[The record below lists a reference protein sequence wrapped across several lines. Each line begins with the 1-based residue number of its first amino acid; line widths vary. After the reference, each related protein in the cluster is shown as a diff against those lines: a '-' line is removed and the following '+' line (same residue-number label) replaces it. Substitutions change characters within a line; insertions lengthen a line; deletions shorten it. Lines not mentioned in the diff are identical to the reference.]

1 LLKRGT
7 LYVISGPSGVGKD
20 TLVGKVLPK
29 LPGFERVVTAT
40 TRAPRKDEIQGT
52 HYRFLSAE
60 EFDKRLRE
68 NGFLEWAVVHG
79 NRYGTPREAVEKKL
93 AAGTSLFL
101 AVDVQGAKS
110 IREKVREAVTVFVT
124 PPSLKELEMRLRR
137 RRTEP
142 EADIKRRI
150 AAAQEEL
157 NQIDRYDFAVVN
169 ADLDKAA
176 DELLRIVKNSP
187 RP

>member
-1 LLKRGT
+1 
-7 LYVISGPSGVGKD
+7 PE
-20 TLVGKVLPK
+20 

-40 TRAPRKDEIQGT
+40 TRAPRKDDIQGT

-79 NRYGTPREAVEKKL
+79 NRYGTPREVVEKKL
-93 AAGTSLFL
+93 AAGTSLLL

-110 IREKVREAVTVFVT
+110 IREKMREAVTVFIT
-124 PPSLKELEMRLRR
+124 PPSLKELEIRLRGR
-137 RRTEP
+137 STEP
-142 EADIKRRI
+142 EADIERRV

-157 NQIDRYDFAVVN
+157 KQIDRYDFAVVN

-176 DELLRIVKNSP
+176 DELLRIVRTVRSLDAGGKI
-187 RP
+187 